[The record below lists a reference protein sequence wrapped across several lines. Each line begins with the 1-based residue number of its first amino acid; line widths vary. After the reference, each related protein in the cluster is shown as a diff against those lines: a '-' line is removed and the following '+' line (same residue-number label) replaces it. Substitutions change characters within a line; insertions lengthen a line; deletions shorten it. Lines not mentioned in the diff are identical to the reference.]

1 MKKLMFAIGV
11 FSFLLI
17 GAISVDTVNANTVT
31 DDPPKKEA
39 KSTKS
44 CSDATKTKC
53 CSGKTSAAKCGD
65 KEGKS
70 ASTSTTTKNTKKSD
84 PDKK

>member
-1 MKKLMFAIGV
+1 MKKLMFAVGV

-17 GAISVDTVNANTVT
+17 GALSVDTVNANTVV
-31 DDPPKKEA
+31 DDPPKKEV
-39 KSTKS
+39 KSEKK
-44 CSDATKTKC
+44 CSDATKAKC
-53 CSGKTSAAKCGD
+53 CSSKKAAKCED

-70 ASTSTTTKNTKKSD
+70 ASTSTTKETKKSD

>member
-1 MKKLMFAIGV
+1 MFAIGV

-17 GAISVDTVNANTVT
+17 GAISVDTVNANTLM

-39 KSTKS
+39 KSKKS
-44 CSDATKTKC
+44 CSDAQKTKC
-53 CSGKTSAAKCGD
+53 CSSKKAAKCDD

-70 ASTSTTTKNTKKSD
+70 ASTSKTKETKTND

>member
-31 DDPPKKEA
+31 DDPPKKEV
-39 KSTKS
+39 KSEKK

-53 CSGKTSAAKCGD
+53 CSSKEAAKCED
-65 KEGKS
+65 KEGKA
-70 ASTSTTTKNTKKSD
+70 ASTSTTTKDTKKSD

>member
-17 GAISVDTVNANTVT
+17 GAISVDTVNANTVV
-31 DDPPKKEA
+31 DDPPKKEV
-39 KSTKS
+39 KSEKK
-44 CSDATKTKC
+44 CSDATKAKC
-53 CSGKTSAAKCGD
+53 CSGKKAAKCED
-65 KEGKS
+65 KEGKP
-70 ASTSTTTKNTKKSD
+70 ASTSTTKETKKSD

>member
-17 GAISVDTVNANTVT
+17 GAVTIDTVNANNVY
-31 DDPPKKEA
+31 DDPPKKEV
-39 KSTKS
+39 KSKS
-44 CSDATKTKC
+44 NCSDATKAKC

-70 ASTSTTTKNTKKSD
+70 ASTSTTTKDTKKSD

>member
-17 GAISVDTVNANTVT
+17 GAISVDTVNANTVV
-31 DDPPKKEA
+31 DDPPKKE
-39 KSTKS
+39 TKS
-44 CSDATKTKC
+44 NKKCSDATKAKC
-53 CSGKTSAAKCGD
+53 CSGKKAAKCED

-70 ASTSTTTKNTKKSD
+70 ASSASKETKKDD